1 MCFFDLPTETKIER
15 QRHSEFRKNLLK
27 DGFSRFQLSI
37 YIRHC
42 ASVEN
47 AEVHI
52 ARVKSFMP
60 PDGSVSILC
69 ITDKQFG
76 KIQVFY
82 GRKEKPKPKSTG
94 QLELFCRK
102 KWLKKRKN
110 RLKRAGFFFLQYL
123 V

>member
-1 MCFFDLPTETKIER
+1 MDRFSEYRIMWILCFFDLPTETKIER
-15 QRHSEFRKNLLK
+15 QRHSQFRKDLLK

-37 YIRHC
+37 YVRHC

-52 ARVKSFMP
+52 ARIKSFMP
-60 PDGSVSILC
+60 PKGSVSILC

-82 GRKEKPKPKSTG
+82 GKKEKPLPKPAL
-94 QLELFCRK
+94 QLELF
-102 KWLKKRKN
+102 
-110 RLKRAGFFFLQYL
+110 
-123 V
+123 